1 MKNDITV
8 IFEDESI
15 IVIDKPSGMPS
26 APLKKEEE
34 FTALYQVE
42 KRCPEISKVV
52 GKKNI
57 EKGLL
62 HRIDTQT
69 RGLLLFA
76 KTQEAFD
83 FLENEQKEN
92 RFLKEYTAYC
102 KTTEKYTSFVL
113 PYNVTTFF
121 RPYGAKGKM
130 VAPVTKDSSTA
141 ALKKADK
148 KLYTTTI
155 LSVNPRTERGVK
167 VVCSITSGYRHQ
179 VRSHLSWIGLPVLG
193 DKLYGCN
200 VDENQSD
207 SMEFFATGL
216 QFTHPVRKEKQYF
229 KISL

>member
-1 MKNDITV
+1 MNKEISV

-15 IVIDKPSGMPS
+15 IVIDKPAGMPS
-26 APLKKEEE
+26 APLKKDEED
-34 FTALYQVE
+34 TALFLVEQICPQV
-42 KRCPEISKVV
+42 SKVV

-76 KTQEAFD
+76 KTQQAFD

-92 RFLKEYTAYC
+92 RFRKEYTAYC
-102 KTTEKYTSFVL
+102 VTKEPYNSLIL

-121 RPYGAKGKM
+121 RPFGPKGKM
-130 VAPVTKDSSTA
+130 VAPVTNASGTA

-155 LSVNPRTERGVK
+155 LNIDPLKEKTVK
-167 VVCSITSGYRHQ
+167 VNCSITMGYRHQ

-193 DKLYGCN
+193 DELYGCDTEGN
-200 VDENQSD
+200 LSD
-207 SMEFFATGL
+207 SMQFFATGL
-216 QFTHPVRKEKQYF
+216 EFSHPVTKEKKYF
-229 KISL
+229 KIEI